1 MSTTVPTLLNPKGIG
16 STHGRVE
23 IYSAPK
29 AVLTHIQW
37 SLSDAIGHPVDIN
50 WSPQPLRSGTW
61 KSSISWSSSLG
72 AGARIA
78 TTLRGWHYLNFEV
91 YEAAL
96 NGSDGSIFLF
106 TPELGLFR
114 ANIGPHGDIVLNE
127 HQISNAMKNSLQEGE
142 LTSNLERMLGVP
154 WHESLEPFRRV
165 EIDGAESTAD
175 KISV

>member
-1 MSTTVPTLLNPKGIG
+1 
-16 STHGRVE
+16 VE

-50 WSPQPLRSGTW
+50 WSRQPLRSGTW

-127 HQISNAMKNSLQEGE
+127 HQISNAMKTSLQEGE